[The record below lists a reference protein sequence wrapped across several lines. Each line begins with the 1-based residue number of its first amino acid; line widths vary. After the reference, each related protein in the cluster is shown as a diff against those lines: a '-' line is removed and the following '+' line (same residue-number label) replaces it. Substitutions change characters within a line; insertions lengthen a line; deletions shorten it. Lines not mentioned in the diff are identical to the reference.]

1 MSEFNQRQQIHQGI
15 DAALPAHLER
25 VRRFIAQPSVA
36 ISNEGVPECAALL
49 KDMFMQAGFTRA
61 EIVPTPGFPAVWAEL
76 DSGAPKTL
84 AVYQYFDTN
93 VVGAG
98 WTNPPYDA
106 VVAEKAPFKKVLFGR
121 GAGNK
126 GGLAAFLNVV
136 EEIIKVEGRLPV
148 NLLCVI
154 EGDEFLGSNQI
165 PFLIEKFRSKLQK
178 ADALFSPRACQTAA
192 GDVTLYLGN
201 KGCLHMELKCSGAQ
215 WGRGPVGGAV
225 HSSVQCVVDQPV
237 WRLVSALNTLYD
249 HQTNRILI
257 DGFYD
262 GLRQPTAQEREL
274 IGRLAENYKGREA
287 EAIPALVGP
296 QRVPKFIDDKIGAD
310 VLLDYCFNPTMNI
323 NGIRAGYT
331 GPGTLLWTLPH
342 EAYCTIDIR
351 LPSDLDP
358 QVCLAKVRAHL
369 DAHGYP
375 DISITP
381 LEATMADLP
390 LAVDDELMQASL
402 RVFREWKVEPVIWPR
417 RGAGGPTGFFSKLL
431 GLKMLNTTGMS
442 FASGHSEAN
451 EYMVVEGND
460 KVGGLAELEKS
471 LVDLLFSYAKYPEAW

>member
-1 MSEFNQRQQIHQGI
+1 MKEFNQRKQVHAAI
-15 DAALPAHLER
+15 DQNLPQHLER
-25 VRRFIAQPSVA
+25 IRKFIAQPSVA
-36 ISNEGVPECAALL
+36 ITNEGVPECAGLL
-49 KDMFMQAGFTRA
+49 KEMFLQAGFNQA
-61 EIVPTPGFPAVWAEL
+61 EIVPTPGFPAVWATY
-76 DSGAPKTL
+76 DAGAPKTL

-93 VVGAG
+93 VVGSG
-98 WTNPPYDA
+98 WQNPPYDA
-106 VVAEKAPFKKVLFGR
+106 VVAEKAPFKKVLYGR

-126 GGLAAFLNVV
+126 GGLASLLNVV
-136 EEIIKVEGRLPV
+136 QEIKRVEGSLPV
-148 NLLCVI
+148 NLMCVV

-165 PFLIEKFRSKLQK
+165 PFLIEKFRSQLAK
-178 ADALFSPRACQTAA
+178 ADALFSPRACQTAS

-201 KGCLHMELKCSGAQ
+201 KGCLHMELKCSGEQ

-225 HSSVQCVVDQPV
+225 HSSVQGVVDQPV
-237 WRLVSALNTLYD
+237 WRLVSALATLYD
-249 HQTNRILI
+249 ADTNRILV
-257 DGFYD
+257 DGIYE
-262 GLRQPTAQEREL
+262 GLRKPTRDELEL
-274 IGRLAENYKGREA
+274 IRGLAERYKGREA

-296 QRVPKFIDDKIGAD
+296 QRVPKFINDEHGAD
-310 VLLDYCFNPTMNI
+310 VLLRYCFEPTMNI

-358 QVCLAKVRAHL
+358 QECQAKIRAHL
-369 DAHGYP
+369 DRHGYP

-390 LAVDDELMQASL
+390 LALDDELLQASM
-402 RVFREWKVEPVIWPR
+402 RVFKEWKVEPVIWPR

-451 EYMVVEGND
+451 EYMVVEGNER
-460 KVGGLAELEKS
+460 VGGLAELEKS
-471 LVDLLFSYAKYPEAW
+471 TVDLLYSYARYPESF